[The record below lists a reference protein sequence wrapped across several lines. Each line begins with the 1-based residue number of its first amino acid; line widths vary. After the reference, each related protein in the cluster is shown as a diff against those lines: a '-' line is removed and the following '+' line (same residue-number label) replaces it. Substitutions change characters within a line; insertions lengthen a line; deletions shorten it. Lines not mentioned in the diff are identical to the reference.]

1 MSAVVDHVL
10 HEDELEPV
18 RDEGDTATI
27 RLSFDSSNGC
37 EHLEQRLIRFSP
49 GRSRDRSL
57 ERRQE
62 VLFVVSGRGELEL
75 DGARHVLE
83 PNTGVFIASGETFAV
98 DNPGPEDLLVVSV
111 LAPEDHVG
119 TPGERKVTVR
129 LEDQPEL
136 PASTER
142 TFHYLVNEDAGCLD
156 VTQFLGIVQPSK
168 APFHSHSYDEVGY
181 VLAGEGFAH
190 VGGRTAPLRAG
201 SCFHLPPNEVHCV
214 ENSGFGPMRILAV
227 FHPSGSPANRAY
239 PDNK

>member
-27 RLSFDSSNGC
+27 RVSFDSSNGC

-75 DGARHVLE
+75 DGSRHGLE
-83 PNTGVFIASGETFAV
+83 PDTGVFIASGETYAI

-111 LAPEDHVG
+111 LAPEDRVG
-119 TPGERKVTVR
+119 APGERKVTVR

-214 ENSGFGPMRILAV
+214 ENAGSGPMRILAV
-227 FHPSGSPANRAY
+227 FHPSGSPADRAY
-239 PDNK
+239 SDNK